1 MSALVNLRGE
11 KSISMVGI
19 VNLGRGNIGSV
30 KNAVEFLGWSTTVF
44 DAPSGMDGCER
55 VILPGVG
62 SFYKTKTEMNR
73 SGFDEALKHF
83 VSRGGRILGI
93 CLGMQLLA
101 SLGTEHGEIEGL
113 GLIPGRVTR
122 MRVPEGMH
130 LPHVGWNGVE
140 ATCDHPLFRGVKKG
154 VDFYFTHSY
163 AFEVDDEAHAVG
175 KTEFGIEFTSVVCSG
190 RVWGVQFHPEKSQK
204 NGLRILK
211 NFLEEEGEGC

>member
-1 MSALVNLRGE
+1 M
-11 KSISMVGI
+11 IGI

-44 DAPSGMDGCER
+44 DAPEGIDTCDR
-55 VILPGVG
+55 IILPGVG
-62 SFYKTKTEMNR
+62 SFFSVMTEMKR
-73 SGFDEALKHF
+73 RGFDEPLKRF
-83 VSRGGRILGI
+83 AARDGWILGI

-130 LPHVGWNGVE
+130 LPHVGWNGVDP
-140 ATCDHPLFRGVKKG
+140 TCDHPLFRGVKKG

-163 AFEVDDEAHAVG
+163 AFEVDDETHAVG
-175 KTEFGIEFTSVVCSG
+175 KTEYGIEFTSVVCSG

-204 NGLRILK
+204 NGLRILG
-211 NFLEEEGEGC
+211 NFLDGEGGAC